1 MNIFNSLCTVYVVSK
16 LSYVNAQ
23 GLYPSRNYFFY
34 HSCCMSIGDFGW
46 KICIPKTA
54 QYRGG
59 KSILEPGFKTDEV
72 VNIYAAKGKFLF
84 STSSRFLNANLTLND
99 NLYTLNAN
107 LHTLNAKCIEF

>member
-1 MNIFNSLCTVYVVSK
+1 MHKGFIPPATIFFTTVV
-16 LSYVNAQ
+16 A
-23 GLYPSRNYFFY
+23 
-34 HSCCMSIGDFGW
+34 CMSIGDFGW

-59 KSILEPGFKTDEV
+59 KNILEPGFKTDEV

-84 STSSRFLNANLTLND
+84 STSSRFLNANLTLNANSHLND